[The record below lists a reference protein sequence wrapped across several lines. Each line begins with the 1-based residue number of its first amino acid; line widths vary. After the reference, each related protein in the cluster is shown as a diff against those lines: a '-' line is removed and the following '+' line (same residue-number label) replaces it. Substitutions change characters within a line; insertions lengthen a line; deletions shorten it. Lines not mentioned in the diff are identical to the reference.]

1 MTYST
6 VMVALAFD
14 QPNACRLSIAAELAE
29 RFESRLLGIA
39 ASELSPPV
47 YYMSGPQAERLMMQ
61 GLATIKQRLAELE
74 AEFRHAMSGHTRELE
89 WRSAIEQPSRY
100 IVQQARAADLV
111 VCGAGAPSILSDPF
125 AVADPADLVMEIGR
139 PLLVV
144 PPNVCRIDLS
154 SVLVAWKDNPEARRA
169 IVASLPLLRQ
179 ASRVTVVE
187 IVESEEDDGRAA
199 ALAGVHD
206 VVDWL
211 SRHRIHAVGEVPEPA
226 GEVSRQITDVA
237 RRVGA
242 GVVVAGAYGRS
253 RFREWILGGVTQ
265 HLLEQTSRC
274 AFLAR

>member
-29 RFESRLLGIA
+29 RFESRLIGIA

-47 YYMSGPQAERLMMQ
+47 YYMSGSQAERLMVE
-61 GLATIKQRLAELE
+61 GLATIKQRLSDLE
-74 AEFRHAMSGHTRELE
+74 AEFRQAMSGHTRELQ

-100 IVQQARAADLV
+100 TVQQARAADIV
-111 VCGAGAPSILSDPF
+111 VCGAGVSSLLSDPF
-125 AVADPADLVMEIGR
+125 ASAAPADLVMEIGR

-169 IVASLPLLRQ
+169 IVDALPLLRQ
-179 ASRVTVVE
+179 ASHVTVVE
-187 IVESEEDDGRAA
+187 IVESEEDHGRAA

-211 SRHRIHAVGEVPEPA
+211 SRHHIHAIGEVPEHT
-226 GEVSRQITDVA
+226 GDVSRQITDIA
-237 RRVGA
+237 RQVGA
-242 GVVVAGAYGRS
+242 GIVVAGAYGRS

>member
-14 QPNACRLSIAAELAE
+14 QPNACRLAIAAELAE
-29 RFESRLLGIA
+29 RFESRLIGIA

-47 YYMSGPQAERLMMQ
+47 YYMSGSQAERLMVE
-61 GLATIKQRLAELE
+61 GLATIKQRLGELE
-74 AEFRHAMSGHTRELE
+74 VEFRQAMNGHAREAE

-100 IVQQARAADLV
+100 LVQQARAADIV
-111 VCGAGAPSILSDPF
+111 VCGAGTPGILTDPF
-125 AVADPADLVMEIGR
+125 ALADPADLVMEIGR

-169 IVASLPLLRQ
+169 IVDALPLLRQ
-179 ASRVTVVE
+179 ATRVTVVE
-187 IVESEEDDGRAA
+187 IVESEEDDGRAT

-211 SRHRIHAVGEVPEPA
+211 SRHHIRATGEVPEPV
-226 GEVSRQITDVA
+226 GDVSRQITDVA

-242 GVVVAGAYGRS
+242 GIVVAGAYGRS

-274 AFLAR
+274 ALLAR

>member
-1 MTYST
+1 
-6 VMVALAFD
+6 MVALAFD
-14 QPNACRLSIAAELAE
+14 QPNACRLGIAAELAE
-29 RFESRLLGIA
+29 RFESRLIGIA

-47 YYMSGPQAERLMMQ
+47 YYMSGTQAERVMAE
-61 GLATIKQRLAELE
+61 GLAAIKQRLGELE
-74 AEFRHAMSGHTRELE
+74 AEFRQAMSGHARELE
-89 WRSAIEQPSRY
+89 WRGAIEQPSRY
-100 IVQQARAADLV
+100 IVQQARAADIV
-111 VCGAGAPSILSDPF
+111 VCGAGTPSILTDPF
-125 AVADPADLVMEIGR
+125 ALADPADLVMEIGR

-154 SVLVAWKDNPEARRA
+154 SVLVAWKDDPEARRA
-169 IVASLPLLRQ
+169 IVDALPLLRQ
-179 ASRVTVVE
+179 ATHVTVAQ
-187 IVESEEDDGRAA
+187 IVESEEDEGRAA

-211 SRHRIHAVGEVPEPA
+211 SRHHIHAVGEVPEPT
-226 GEVSRQITDVA
+226 GDVSRQITEVA

-242 GVVVAGAYGRS
+242 GIVIAGAYGRS

>member
-14 QPNACRLSIAAELAE
+14 QPNACRLGIAAELAE
-29 RFESRLLGIA
+29 RFESRLIGIA

-47 YYMSGPQAERLMMQ
+47 YYMSGTQAERVMAE
-61 GLATIKQRLAELE
+61 GLAAIKQRLGELE
-74 AEFRHAMSGHTRELE
+74 AEFRQAMSGHARELE
-89 WRSAIEQPSRY
+89 WRGAIEQPSRY
-100 IVQQARAADLV
+100 IVQQARAADIV
-111 VCGAGAPSILSDPF
+111 VCGAGTPSILTDPF
-125 AVADPADLVMEIGR
+125 ALADPADLVMEIGR

-154 SVLVAWKDNPEARRA
+154 SVLVAWKDDPEARRA
-169 IVASLPLLRQ
+169 IVDALPLLRQ
-179 ASRVTVVE
+179 ATHVTVAQ
-187 IVESEEDDGRAA
+187 IVESEEDEGRAA

-211 SRHRIHAVGEVPEPA
+211 SRHHIHAVGEVPEPT
-226 GEVSRQITDVA
+226 GDVSRQITEVA

-242 GVVVAGAYGRS
+242 GIVIAGAYGRS

>member
-14 QPNACRLSIAAELAE
+14 QPNACRLGIAAELAE
-29 RFESRLLGIA
+29 RFESRLIGIA
-39 ASELSPPV
+39 ASELSPPL
-47 YYMSGPQAERLMMQ
+47 YYMSGAQAERVLVE
-61 GLATIKQRLAELE
+61 GLAAIKLRLGELE
-74 AEFRHAMSGHTRELE
+74 AEFRKAMGGHARELE
-89 WRSAIEQPSRY
+89 WRSAIEQPARY

-111 VCGAGAPSILSDPF
+111 VCGAGTPSVLTDPF
-125 AVADPADLVMEIGR
+125 ALADPADLVMEIGR

-169 IVASLPLLRQ
+169 IVDALPLLRQ
-179 ASRVTVVE
+179 ASHVTVVE
-187 IVESEEDDGRAA
+187 IVESEEDEGRAT

-211 SRHRIHAVGEVPEPA
+211 SRHHIHAVGEVPEPS
-226 GEVSRQITDVA
+226 GDVSRQITDVA

-242 GVVVAGAYGRS
+242 GIVIAGAYGRS

>member
-14 QPNACRLSIAAELAE
+14 QPNACRLGIAAELAE
-29 RFESRLLGIA
+29 RFESRLIGIA

-47 YYMSGPQAERLMMQ
+47 YYMSGAQAERVMAE
-61 GLATIKQRLAELE
+61 GLAAIKQRLGELE
-74 AEFRHAMSGHTRELE
+74 AEFRQAMSGHARELE
-89 WRSAIEQPSRY
+89 WRGAIEQPSRY
-100 IVQQARAADLV
+100 IVQQARAADIV
-111 VCGAGAPSILSDPF
+111 VCGAGTPSILTDPF
-125 AVADPADLVMEIGR
+125 ALADPADLVMEIGR

-154 SVLVAWKDNPEARRA
+154 SVLVAWKDDPEARRA
-169 IVASLPLLRQ
+169 IVDALPLLRQ
-179 ASRVTVVE
+179 ATHVTVAQ
-187 IVESEEDDGRAA
+187 IVESEEDEGRAA

-211 SRHRIHAVGEVPEPA
+211 SRHHIHAVGEVPEPT
-226 GEVSRQITDVA
+226 GDVSRQITEVA

-242 GVVVAGAYGRS
+242 GIVIAGAYGRS

>member
-14 QPNACRLSIAAELAE
+14 QPNACRLAIAAELAE
-29 RFESRLLGIA
+29 RFESRLIGIA

-47 YYMSGPQAERLMMQ
+47 YYMSGAQAERVMVES
-61 GLATIKQRLAELE
+61 LAAIKQRLGELE
-74 AEFRHAMSGHTRELE
+74 AEFRQAMTSHARELE

-100 IVQQARAADLV
+100 IVQQARAADIV
-111 VCGAGAPSILSDPF
+111 VCGAGTPSVLTDPF
-125 AVADPADLVMEIGR
+125 ALADPADLVMEIGR

-154 SVLVAWKDNPEARRA
+154 SILVAWKDNPEARRA
-169 IVASLPLLRQ
+169 IVDALPLLRQ
-179 ASRVTVVE
+179 ASHVTVVE
-187 IVESEEDDGRAA
+187 IVESDEDDGRAT

-211 SRHRIHAVGEVPEPA
+211 SRHHIHAVGEVPEPS
-226 GEVSRQITDVA
+226 GDVSRQLTDVA

-242 GVVVAGAYGRS
+242 GIVIAGAYGRS
-253 RFREWILGGVTQ
+253 RFREWVLGGVTQ

-274 AFLAR
+274 ALLAR